1 VSKNLVLVLVVVLV
15 LETGYAKWWST
26 GILDYF
32 LSDLCPE
39 GT

>member
-1 VSKNLVLVLVVVLV
+1 VSKNLVLVLVVVLD
-15 LETGYAKWWST
+15 TGYADRWNT
-26 GILDYF
+26 GVLDYF